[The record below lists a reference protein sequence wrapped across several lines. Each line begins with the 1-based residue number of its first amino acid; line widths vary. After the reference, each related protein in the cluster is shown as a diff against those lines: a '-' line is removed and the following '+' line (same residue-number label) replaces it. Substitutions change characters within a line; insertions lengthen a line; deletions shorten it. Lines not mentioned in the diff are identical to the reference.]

1 MASVTTAELMF
12 LLRSYNRAALQQ
24 KAAPT
29 ICIKKETALMAPD
42 HITR

>member
-12 LLRSYNRAALQQ
+12 LLRSYNPAALQQ

-42 HITR
+42 HITC